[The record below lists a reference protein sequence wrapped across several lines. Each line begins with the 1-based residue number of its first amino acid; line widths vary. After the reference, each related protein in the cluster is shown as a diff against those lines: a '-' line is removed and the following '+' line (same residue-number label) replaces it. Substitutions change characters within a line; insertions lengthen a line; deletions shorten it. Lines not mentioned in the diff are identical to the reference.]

1 MTVLGCLTDAFRPRR
16 TRNGGRGQRSRFM
29 AWHLSRGSQR
39 GVALLATLLITALLV
54 AAAAGG
60 TIVSR
65 VDLFISSN
73 LRSGVRAFW
82 LAQAGAEVGK
92 NWLEDN
98 LAGADLPITL
108 GPRTLGEGRY
118 TIRID
123 APAAGRYRI
132 TSTGEDDQASRRV
145 VEEIIS
151 VPALTPLGVVTSL
164 GDGLQPDFRDPL
176 SSTSDVGQRIPDFS
190 LDGRN
195 RASDGSLS
203 GRCADVAP
211 FAVTQASAQTALVTA
226 ADALKQR
233 LVTRANHFC
242 DAAGH
247 STGPGSC
254 TPGLA
259 WLRGS
264 AALPRFTAGACAAND
279 PTCFVNLDLSAA
291 ALRAT
296 AQPAELHVA
305 LPPDDRGPFH
315 PGTAADAF
323 VRLSDAAARTQ
334 LAAAVAEVRQRID
347 ALSDDRILDIAEN
360 LGSGT
365 HTYGT
370 PAAPRVT
377 RIRGGTG
384 PLRIGNGARLS
395 GAGMLVVSRAVE
407 LGQASLDWRG
417 LVLFVDDGAVRAVE
431 PEVCGQILG
440 AVVVDAGA
448 AASAPGGGR
457 FDLNRVTRRNCA
469 PLAVNYSC
477 ETVTRALLLLQQTLS
492 WTERLDT

>member
-1 MTVLGCLTDAFRPRR
+1 M
-16 TRNGGRGQRSRFM
+16 
-29 AWHLSRGSQR
+29 SRGSQC

-60 TIVSR
+60 AIVSR
-65 VDLFISSN
+65 VDLFISGN

-82 LAQAGAEVGK
+82 LAQAGVEVGK
-92 NWLEDN
+92 NWLENN
-98 LAGADLPITL
+98 LAGAALPITL

-145 VEEIIS
+145 VEEVVSI
-151 VPALTPLGVVTSL
+151 PALTPRGVVTSL
-164 GDGLQPDFRDPL
+164 GDGLRPDFRDPL
-176 SSTSDVGQRIPDFS
+176 ASPSDVGQRILDFN

-242 DAAGH
+242 DAAGR

-264 AALPRFTAGACAAND
+264 AALPRFTAGTCAAND
-279 PTCFVNLDLSAA
+279 PACFVNLDLSAA

-315 PGTAADAF
+315 PGTATDAF
-323 VRLSDAAARTQ
+323 VRLSDVAARTQ
-334 LAAAVAEVRQRID
+334 LTAALAEVRQRV
-347 ALSDDRILDIAEN
+347 DDRILAIAEN

-377 RIRGGTG
+377 RVPGGTG

-395 GAGMLVVSRAVE
+395 GAGVLVVSRAVE
-407 LGQASLDWRG
+407 LGQASLDWHG
-417 LVLFVDDGAVRAVE
+417 LVLLVDDGALRVTE
-431 PEVCGQILG
+431 PEMCGQILG

-448 AASAPGGGR
+448 AASVPGSGR
-457 FDLNRVTRRNCA
+457 FDLNQVTRRNCA

-477 ETVTRALLLLQQTLS
+477 QTVTRALLLLQRTLS